1 MASFAL
7 VIIADDVTAH
17 VNAKD
22 DRWRFEFTQ
31 ARLAPTFRIE
41 AEGPTVAYVALFA
54 DLSLSFDLVERL
66 IEAAAEESCEDEW
79 W

>member
-1 MASFAL
+1 
-7 VIIADDVTAH
+7 VTAH

-31 ARLAPTFRIE
+31 ACLAPTFRIE
-41 AEGPTVAYVALFA
+41 AEGPTVAYVALFP
-54 DLSLSFDLVERL
+54 DLFLSFDLVERL
-66 IEAAAEESCEDEW
+66 IEAAAEEFCEDEW